1 MSPHYFAEL
10 FRRSVGISPHRYV
23 LTQRI
28 ERAKQLLRDQAQS
41 ILDAALLTG
50 FEDQSHDRALKA
62 GPRA

>member
-28 ERAKQLLRDQAQS
+28 ELLRDQAQS
-41 ILDAALLTG
+41 ILDAPLLTG